1 MCRRLEGGDPEPPGT
16 LGLSEGYGVGN
27 PRDFVSGRFTSLVNC
42 GELVNTPDS
51 LGELDIPT

>member
-1 MCRRLEGGDPEPPGT
+1 MKSPGT
-16 LGLSEGYGVGN
+16 LGLFGGYGVGN

-42 GELVNTPDS
+42 GELVNSPGA